1 MDYQLVR
8 SKRRTLA
15 LRVAA
20 DGQVEVR
27 APLRLGRR
35 HINDFVHEHRDW
47 IRRQQ
52 AYWRARPRQHWRE
65 GDTVPHLGRPV
76 RLRVTHAARPRVEL
90 EGDILTV
97 AVPPPA
103 LEETVREAVEAWWR
117 RQARDQFQHSIER
130 QFHWFAARGHELPV
144 LRIKKMRTRWGSLSQ
159 RGYIN
164 LNLALMRYDLEVI
177 DYVVMH
183 ELCHL
188 EYAHHGP
195 QFHDLMDRRMPDWR
209 RRKQRLDQV
218 LPE

>member
-15 LRVAA
+15 LRVAP
-20 DGQVEVR
+20 DGQIEVR

-35 HINDFVHEHRDW
+35 HIDDFVREHQDW

-52 AYWRARPRQHWRE
+52 DYWRTRPRQHWRD

-76 RLRVTHAARPRVEL
+76 RLNLVEAARTRVGL
-90 EGDILTV
+90 EHDTLTV
-97 AVPPPA
+97 AMPLPA
-103 LEETVREAVEAWWR
+103 SEEAVREAVEAWWR
-117 RQARDQFQHSIER
+117 RLARGEFLRSIER
-130 QFHWFAARGHELPV
+130 QFHWFAARGHGAPV

-195 QFHDLMDRRMPDWR
+195 QFHALMDRRMPDWR
-209 RRKQRLDQV
+209 RRKQRLDQF